1 MISTI
6 IPCYAADTSGVCS
19 ALYELGGMVVVHDA
33 SGCNSTYA
41 THDEPRW
48 YEMQSMIYISALTET
63 DAIFG
68 NDEKLIADI
77 VSSAKDQKPKFI
89 AVCGSPMPMMIG
101 TDFDAIAYEIEQRTN
116 IPTIPLHTNGTRDYI
131 QGASQALKAIAERFV
146 KPSETKIQGGVNVLG
161 ATPLDFKWKGTV
173 SHIRQWLEENGLQM
187 VSCFAMDSSLDEIKK
202 ASSAEVNL
210 VLSMSGM
217 ETAKYLEKTFG
228 IPYVCGVPVGELFAK
243 KLAETL
249 HESIQKSQ
257 NLYPCTERISGS
269 DTVIIGESIYSGS
282 IACEITMQ
290 KGYGCT
296 VLTPLP
302 YENSVLCE
310 SDSTLKSESE
320 IREFLNQIISLKNP
334 ASVIADPFYQFIL
347 PEGATLIKFPH
358 FAFSGR
364 CFDQRIPDVIN
375 RNIKEFYH
383 D

>member
-1 MISTI
+1 MISKI
-6 IPCYAADTSGVCS
+6 IPCYSADTSGVCS
-19 ALYELGGMVVVHDA
+19 ALYELGGMVIVHDA

-68 NDEKLIADI
+68 NDEKLISDI
-77 VSSAKDQKPKFI
+77 VSSAKDQNPKFI

-131 QGASQALKAIAERFV
+131 QGASEALKAIAERFV
-146 KPSETKIQGGVNVLG
+146 KPIQTKIQGGVNVLG
-161 ATPLDFKWKGTV
+161 ATPLDFKWKGTI
-173 SHIRQWLEENGLQM
+173 SHIRQWLSENGLQM
-187 VSCFAMDSSLDEIKK
+187 VSCFAMDSSLDEIEK
-202 ASSAEVNL
+202 ASSAEANL
-210 VLSMSGM
+210 VISMSGM
-217 ETAKYLEKTFG
+217 ETAKYLEKKFG

-257 NLYPCTERISGS
+257 NLYPCTERISGT

-282 IACEITMQ
+282 IACEITLQ

-310 SDSTLKSESE
+310 GDSTLKSESE

-347 PEGATLIKFPH
+347 PEGTTLKQFPH